1 MKTKENL
8 FIIFKIIKH
17 HAIPIAVMLIAITL
31 FFVNFFRPDDVFA
44 SVPVAEVEMNI
55 VHVNKGREDIL
66 QQSKKTLTYNE
77 SSAAGLNSVNV
88 NFTSTSELEFN
99 YRLKNIT
106 DNDCLINIQ
115 VNENSLENLLI
126 KYYIKDES
134 GLLTNYSFNI
144 KSGEELEIKVVVSI
158 ENLARNAS
166 FDGDI
171 MLTIANLG
179 E

>member
-8 FIIFKIIKH
+8 FIISKIIKH

-31 FFVNFFRPDDVFA
+31 FFVNFFRPDGVFA
-44 SVPVAEVEMNI
+44 SVPVIEVEMNI
-55 VHVNKGREDIL
+55 VHINKESQEVL
-66 QQSKKTLTYNE
+66 QQSQTTLSYNE
-77 SSAAGLNSVNV
+77 SAASGLNSVNV
-88 NFTSTSELEFN
+88 NFTSTSKLEFN
-99 YRLKNIT
+99 YKLKNIT

-115 VNENSLENLLI
+115 VNKNSLENLLI

-134 GLLTNYSFNI
+134 GLLTNYSSNI
-144 KSGEELEIKVVVSI
+144 KSGEELEIKIVVSI

-171 MLTIANLG
+171 MLTIASLG